1 MGIYGCISEKQNKF
15 AFLSIC
21 TYIRI
26 VVADILGKSAICLR
40 KFSAIM
46 YHRIFDIE
54 NRLDEAMFLFG
65 GRQTGKSTLLK
76 ERFPKAV
83 YIDLL
88 KSDVRNR
95 FKQHPEEFRESL
107 LRYPPET
114 LVIVDEIQK
123 VPDLLDEVHWLMVEK
138 GLWFIL
144 SGSSAR
150 KIKKSGANNLGGRAI
165 PETLFPLV
173 SAEIPDF
180 DLERAVQNGMIPRH
194 YMVAN
199 ARNRMRAYIDLY
211 LKEEIIEEALVQNVD
226 EFVRFMEVAAIMDGE
241 ILNYENVASDCE
253 VSANT
258 VKAYYKILV
267 DTLLGFEVPAYR
279 KVIKRKLYKSPRFY
293 YFDVGIANH
302 LTKRYHLAPKTP
314 EYGHAFEHLIMQEI
328 VAYLGYTNSDEELT
342 YWHTY
347 ENLEVDAVIGDARVA
362 IEIKSKEH
370 IDLDDK
376 KGVTEFAKEHPDTKQ
391 IIVSRDRI
399 SRRSGDV
406 DLYYV
411 IDFFKALW
419 AGEII

>member
-1 MGIYGCISEKQNKF
+1 
-15 AFLSIC
+15 
-21 TYIRI
+21 
-26 VVADILGKSAICLR
+26 
-40 KFSAIM
+40 M

-54 NRLDEAMFLFG
+54 NRMDEAMFLFG

-370 IDLDDK
+370 IDHDDK

-391 IIVSRDRI
+391 ILVSRDRI

-411 IDFFKALW
+411 TDFFKALW

>member
-1 MGIYGCISEKQNKF
+1 
-15 AFLSIC
+15 
-21 TYIRI
+21 
-26 VVADILGKSAICLR
+26 
-40 KFSAIM
+40 M
-46 YHRIFDIE
+46 YHRIFDVE

-65 GRQTGKSTLLK
+65 ARQTGKSTLLK
-76 ERFPKAV
+76 ERFPKAI

-180 DLERAVQNGMIPRH
+180 DIERAVQNGMIPRH

-211 LKEEIIEEALVQNVD
+211 VKEEIIEEALVQNVD
-226 EFVRFMEVAAIMDGE
+226 EFIRFMEVAAIMDGE
-241 ILNYENVASDCE
+241 ILNYENVASDCG

-293 YFDVGIANH
+293 YFDIGIANH
-302 LTKRYHLAPKTP
+302 LTKRYQLAPKTP
-314 EYGHAFEHLIMQEI
+314 EYGHAFEHLIIQEI
-328 VAYLGYTNSDEELT
+328 VAYLAYTNSDEELT

-347 ENLEVDAVIGDARVA
+347 ENIEVDAIIGDARVA
-362 IEIKSKEH
+362 IEIKSTDH
-370 IDLDDK
+370 VDHGDK
-376 KGVTEFAKEHPDTKQ
+376 KGIMEFAKEHPNAKQ
-391 IIVSRDRI
+391 ILVSRDRI
-399 SRRSGDV
+399 SRRSGNV

-411 IDFFKALW
+411 TDFFKALW

>member
-1 MGIYGCISEKQNKF
+1 
-15 AFLSIC
+15 
-21 TYIRI
+21 
-26 VVADILGKSAICLR
+26 
-40 KFSAIM
+40 M

-54 NRLDEAMFLFG
+54 NRLDEGMFLFG

-88 KSDVRNR
+88 KSDLRIR

-123 VPDLLDEVHWLMVEK
+123 VPDLLDEVHWLMAEK

-150 KIKKSGANNLGGRAI
+150 KIKRSGANNLGGRAI

-199 ARNRMRAYIDLY
+199 ARNRIRAYIDLY

-226 EFVRFMEVAAIMDGE
+226 EFIRFMEVAAIMDGE
-241 ILNYENVASDCE
+241 ILNYESVASDCE

-302 LTKRYHLAPKTP
+302 LTRRYHLAPKTP
-314 EYGHAFEHLIMQEI
+314 EYGHAFEHLIIQEI
-328 VAYLGYTNSDEELT
+328 RAYLGYTGSEEELT

-347 ENLEVDAVIGDARVA
+347 ENLEVDAIIGDARVA

-370 IDLDDK
+370 IDHDDK
-376 KGVTEFAKEHPDTKQ
+376 KGITEFAKEHPHAKQ
-391 IIVSRDRI
+391 IIVSKDRI

-411 IDFFKALW
+411 NDFFKALW

>member
-1 MGIYGCISEKQNKF
+1 
-15 AFLSIC
+15 
-21 TYIRI
+21 
-26 VVADILGKSAICLR
+26 
-40 KFSAIM
+40 M
-46 YHRIFDIE
+46 YRRIFDIE

-107 LRYPPET
+107 MRYPPET

-123 VPDLLDEVHWLMVEK
+123 VQDLLDEVHWLMVEK

-194 YMVAN
+194 YAVAN

-211 LKEEIIEEALVQNVD
+211 LKEEIIEEALVQNAD

-279 KVIKRKLYKSPRFY
+279 KVIKRKLYKAPRFY

-302 LTKRYHLAPKTP
+302 LTKRYHLAPRTP

-328 VAYLGYTNSDEELT
+328 AAYLGYTNSDEELT

-370 IDLDDK
+370 IDHDDK
-376 KGVTEFAKEHPDTKQ
+376 KGVTEFAKEHPDTRQ

-411 IDFFKALW
+411 TDFFKALW

>member
-1 MGIYGCISEKQNKF
+1 
-15 AFLSIC
+15 
-21 TYIRI
+21 
-26 VVADILGKSAICLR
+26 
-40 KFSAIM
+40 M
-46 YHRIFDIE
+46 YRRIFDIE

-194 YMVAN
+194 YAVAN

-211 LKEEIIEEALVQNVD
+211 LKEEIIEEALVQNAD

-279 KVIKRKLYKSPRFY
+279 KVIKRKLYKAPRFY

-302 LTKRYHLAPKTP
+302 LTKRYHLAPRTP

-328 VAYLGYTNSDEELT
+328 AAYLGYTNSDEELT

-362 IEIKSKEH
+362 IEIKLKEH
-370 IDLDDK
+370 IDHDDK
-376 KGVTEFAKEHPDTKQ
+376 KGVTEFAKEHPDTRQ

-411 IDFFKALW
+411 TDFFKALW

>member
-1 MGIYGCISEKQNKF
+1 
-15 AFLSIC
+15 
-21 TYIRI
+21 
-26 VVADILGKSAICLR
+26 
-40 KFSAIM
+40 M

-226 EFVRFMEVAAIMDGE
+226 EFVRFMEVAALMDGE

-314 EYGHAFEHLIMQEI
+314 EYGHALEHLIMQEI

-342 YWHTY
+342 YWRTY

-370 IDLDDK
+370 IDHDDK

-391 IIVSRDRI
+391 IIVSKDRI

-411 IDFFKALW
+411 TDFFKALW

>member
-1 MGIYGCISEKQNKF
+1 M
-15 AFLSIC
+15 
-21 TYIRI
+21 
-26 VVADILGKSAICLR
+26 R
-40 KFSAIM
+40 KFITDM
-46 YHRIFDIE
+46 YRRIFDIE

-114 LVIVDEIQK
+114 LVVVDEIQK

-194 YMVAN
+194 YAVAN
-199 ARNRMRAYIDLY
+199 ARNRMRAYLDLY
-211 LKEEIIEEALVQNVD
+211 LKEEIIEEALVQNAD

-279 KVIKRKLYKSPRFY
+279 KVIKRKLYKAPRFY

-302 LTKRYHLAPKTP
+302 LTKRYHLAPRTP

-328 VAYLGYTNSDEELT
+328 AAYLGYTNSDEELT

-370 IDLDDK
+370 IDHDDK
-376 KGVTEFAKEHPDTKQ
+376 KGVTEFAKEHPDTRQ

-411 IDFFKALW
+411 TDFFKALW

>member
-1 MGIYGCISEKQNKF
+1 
-15 AFLSIC
+15 
-21 TYIRI
+21 
-26 VVADILGKSAICLR
+26 
-40 KFSAIM
+40 M

-54 NRLDEAMFLFG
+54 NRMDEAMFLFG

-370 IDLDDK
+370 IDHDDK

-391 IIVSRDRI
+391 ILVSRDRI

-406 DLYYV
+406 DLFYV
-411 IDFFKALW
+411 TDFFKALW

>member
-1 MGIYGCISEKQNKF
+1 
-15 AFLSIC
+15 
-21 TYIRI
+21 
-26 VVADILGKSAICLR
+26 
-40 KFSAIM
+40 M

-54 NRLDEAMFLFG
+54 NRLDEAMLLFG

-76 ERFPKAV
+76 ERFPNAV

-123 VPDLLDEVHWLMVEK
+123 IPDLLDEVHWLMVNK

-150 KIKKSGANNLGGRAI
+150 KIRRSGANNLGGRAI
-165 PETLFPLV
+165 PETLYPLV

-180 DLERAVQNGMIPRH
+180 DLDRAIQNGMIPRH

-199 ARNRMRAYIDLY
+199 ARNRMRGYIDLY
-211 LKEEIIEEALVQNVD
+211 LKEEIIEESLVQNVD
-226 EFVRFMEVAAIMDGE
+226 VFVRFMEVAAIMDGE

-253 VSANT
+253 VTANT

-293 YFDVGIANH
+293 YFDVGITNY

-314 EYGHAFEHLIMQEI
+314 EYGHAFEHLVMQEI
-328 VAYLGYTNSDEELT
+328 VAYLGYKNSDEELS

-362 IEIKSKEH
+362 IEIKSTDH
-370 IDLDDK
+370 VDHDDK
-376 KGVTEFAKEHPDTKQ
+376 KGVMEFAKEHPDTKQ
-391 IIVSRDRI
+391 ILVSRDRV

-411 IDFFKALW
+411 TDFFKALW

>member
-1 MGIYGCISEKQNKF
+1 
-15 AFLSIC
+15 
-21 TYIRI
+21 
-26 VVADILGKSAICLR
+26 
-40 KFSAIM
+40 M
-46 YHRIFDIE
+46 YHRIFDVE
-54 NRLDEAMFLFG
+54 NRLDKAMFLFG
-65 GRQTGKSTLLK
+65 ARQTGKSTLLK
-76 ERFPKAV
+76 ERFPKAI

-180 DLERAVQNGMIPRH
+180 DIERAVQNGMIPRH

-211 LKEEIIEEALVQNVD
+211 VKEEIIEEALVQNVD
-226 EFVRFMEVAAIMDGE
+226 EFIRFMEVAAIMDGE

-293 YFDVGIANH
+293 YFDIGIANH
-302 LTKRYHLAPKTP
+302 LTKRYQLAPKTP
-314 EYGHAFEHLIMQEI
+314 EYGHAFEHLIIQEI
-328 VAYLGYTNSDEELT
+328 VAYLAYTNSDEELT

-347 ENLEVDAVIGDARVA
+347 ENIEVDAIIGDARVA
-362 IEIKSKEH
+362 IEIKSTDH
-370 IDLDDK
+370 VDHGDK
-376 KGVTEFAKEHPDTKQ
+376 KGIMEFAKEHPNAKQ
-391 IIVSRDRI
+391 ILVSRDRI
-399 SRRSGDV
+399 SRRSGNV

-411 IDFFKALW
+411 TDFFKALW

>member
-1 MGIYGCISEKQNKF
+1 
-15 AFLSIC
+15 
-21 TYIRI
+21 
-26 VVADILGKSAICLR
+26 
-40 KFSAIM
+40 M
-46 YHRIFDIE
+46 YRRIFDIE

-123 VPDLLDEVHWLMVEK
+123 VPELLDEVHWLMVEK

-194 YMVAN
+194 YAVAN
-199 ARNRMRAYIDLY
+199 AQNRMRAYIDLY
-211 LKEEIIEEALVQNVD
+211 LKEEIIEEALVQNAD

-279 KVIKRKLYKSPRFY
+279 KVIKRKLYKAPRFY

-302 LTKRYHLAPKTP
+302 LTKRYHLAPRTP

-328 VAYLGYTNSDEELT
+328 AAYLGYTNSDEELT

-370 IDLDDK
+370 IDHDDK
-376 KGVTEFAKEHPDTKQ
+376 KGVTEFAKEHPDTRQ

-411 IDFFKALW
+411 TDFFKALW

>member
-1 MGIYGCISEKQNKF
+1 
-15 AFLSIC
+15 
-21 TYIRI
+21 
-26 VVADILGKSAICLR
+26 
-40 KFSAIM
+40 M
-46 YHRIFDIE
+46 YHRIFDVE

-65 GRQTGKSTLLK
+65 ARQTGKSTLLK
-76 ERFPKAV
+76 ERFPKAI

-180 DLERAVQNGMIPRH
+180 DIERAVQNGMIPRH

-211 LKEEIIEEALVQNVD
+211 VKEEIIEEALVQNVD
-226 EFVRFMEVAAIMDGE
+226 EFIRFMEVAAIMDGE

-293 YFDVGIANH
+293 YFDIGIANH
-302 LTKRYHLAPKTP
+302 LTKRYQLAPKTP
-314 EYGHAFEHLIMQEI
+314 EYGHAFEHLIIQEI
-328 VAYLGYTNSDEELT
+328 VAYLAYTNSDEELT

-347 ENLEVDAVIGDARVA
+347 DNIEVDAIIGDARIA
-362 IEIKSKEH
+362 IEIKSTDH
-370 IDLDDK
+370 VDHGDK
-376 KGVTEFAKEHPDTKQ
+376 KGIMEFAKEHPNAKQ
-391 IIVSRDRI
+391 ILVSRDRI
-399 SRRSGDV
+399 NRRSGNV

-411 IDFFKALW
+411 TDFFKALW

>member
-1 MGIYGCISEKQNKF
+1 
-15 AFLSIC
+15 
-21 TYIRI
+21 
-26 VVADILGKSAICLR
+26 
-40 KFSAIM
+40 M

-267 DTLLGFEVPAYR
+267 DTLLGFEVSAYR

-370 IDLDDK
+370 IDHDDK
-376 KGVTEFAKEHPDTKQ
+376 KGVTEFAKEHPLAKQ
-391 IIVSRDRI
+391 IIVSKDRI

-411 IDFFKALW
+411 TDFFKALW

>member
-1 MGIYGCISEKQNKF
+1 
-15 AFLSIC
+15 
-21 TYIRI
+21 
-26 VVADILGKSAICLR
+26 
-40 KFSAIM
+40 M

-123 VPDLLDEVHWLMVEK
+123 DPDLLDEVHWLMVEK

-293 YFDVGIANH
+293 YFDVGVANH

-362 IEIKSKEH
+362 IDIKSKEH
-370 IDLDDK
+370 IDHDDK

-391 IIVSRDRI
+391 IIVSKDRI

-411 IDFFKALW
+411 TDFFKALW

>member
-1 MGIYGCISEKQNKF
+1 MLNSHFRCGY
-15 AFLSIC
+15 FLKI
-21 TYIRI
+21 
-26 VVADILGKSAICLR
+26 
-40 KFSAIM
+40 
-46 YHRIFDIE
+46 
-54 NRLDEAMFLFG
+54 
-65 GRQTGKSTLLK
+65 
-76 ERFPKAV
+76 
-83 YIDLL
+83 
-88 KSDVRNR
+88 RNR
-95 FKQHPEEFRESL
+95 
-107 LRYPPET
+107 
-114 LVIVDEIQK
+114 I
-123 VPDLLDEVHWLMVEK
+123 
-138 GLWFIL
+138 
-144 SGSSAR
+144 
-150 KIKKSGANNLGGRAI
+150 
-165 PETLFPLV
+165 
-173 SAEIPDF
+173 
-180 DLERAVQNGMIPRH
+180 
-194 YMVAN
+194 
-199 ARNRMRAYIDLY
+199 
-211 LKEEIIEEALVQNVD
+211 EEIIEEALVQNVD

-370 IDLDDK
+370 IDHDDK

-391 IIVSRDRI
+391 IIVSKDRI

-411 IDFFKALW
+411 TDFFKALW

>member
-1 MGIYGCISEKQNKF
+1 
-15 AFLSIC
+15 
-21 TYIRI
+21 
-26 VVADILGKSAICLR
+26 
-40 KFSAIM
+40 M
-46 YHRIFDIE
+46 YHRIFDVE

-65 GRQTGKSTLLK
+65 ARQTGKSTLLK
-76 ERFPKAV
+76 ERFPKAI

-107 LRYPPET
+107 LRYPPKT

-180 DLERAVQNGMIPRH
+180 DIERAVQNGMIPRH

-211 LKEEIIEEALVQNVD
+211 VKEEIIEEALVQNVD
-226 EFVRFMEVAAIMDGE
+226 EFIRFMEVAAIMDGE

-293 YFDVGIANH
+293 YFDIGIANH
-302 LTKRYHLAPKTP
+302 LTKRYQLAPKTP
-314 EYGHAFEHLIMQEI
+314 EYGHAFEHLIIQEI
-328 VAYLGYTNSDEELT
+328 VAYLAYTNSDEELT

-347 ENLEVDAVIGDARVA
+347 DNIEVDAIIGDARVA
-362 IEIKSKEH
+362 IEIKSTDH
-370 IDLDDK
+370 VDHGDK
-376 KGVTEFAKEHPDTKQ
+376 KGIMEFAKEHPNAKQ
-391 IIVSRDRI
+391 ILVSRDRI
-399 SRRSGDV
+399 SRRSGNV

-411 IDFFKALW
+411 TDFFKALW

>member
-1 MGIYGCISEKQNKF
+1 M
-15 AFLSIC
+15 
-21 TYIRI
+21 
-26 VVADILGKSAICLR
+26 R
-40 KFSAIM
+40 KFITDM
-46 YHRIFDIE
+46 YRRIFDIE

-95 FKQHPEEFRESL
+95 FKQHTEEFRESL

-123 VPDLLDEVHWLMVEK
+123 VQELLDEVHWLMVEK

-194 YMVAN
+194 YAVAN

-211 LKEEIIEEALVQNVD
+211 LKEEIIEEALVQNAD

-279 KVIKRKLYKSPRFY
+279 KVIKRKLYKAPRFY

-302 LTKRYHLAPKTP
+302 LTKRYHLAPRTP

-328 VAYLGYTNSDEELT
+328 AAYLGYTNSDEELT

-370 IDLDDK
+370 IDHDDK
-376 KGVTEFAKEHPDTKQ
+376 KGVTEFAKEHPDTRQ

-411 IDFFKALW
+411 TDFFKALW

>member
-1 MGIYGCISEKQNKF
+1 
-15 AFLSIC
+15 
-21 TYIRI
+21 
-26 VVADILGKSAICLR
+26 
-40 KFSAIM
+40 M
-46 YHRIFDIE
+46 YRRIFDIE
-54 NRLDEAMFLFG
+54 NRLDEVMFLFG

-107 LRYPPET
+107 MRYPPET

-194 YMVAN
+194 YAVAN

-211 LKEEIIEEALVQNVD
+211 LKEEIIEEALVQNAD

-279 KVIKRKLYKSPRFY
+279 KVIKRKLYKAPRFY

-302 LTKRYHLAPKTP
+302 LTKRYHLAPRTP

-328 VAYLGYTNSDEELT
+328 AAYLGYTNSDEELT

-370 IDLDDK
+370 IDHDDK
-376 KGVTEFAKEHPDTKQ
+376 KGVTEFAKEHPDTRQ

-411 IDFFKALW
+411 TDFFKALW

>member
-1 MGIYGCISEKQNKF
+1 
-15 AFLSIC
+15 
-21 TYIRI
+21 
-26 VVADILGKSAICLR
+26 LR
-40 KFSAIM
+40 KFITDM
-46 YHRIFDIE
+46 YRRIFDIE

-123 VPDLLDEVHWLMVEK
+123 VPELLDEVHWLMVEK

-194 YMVAN
+194 YAVAN
-199 ARNRMRAYIDLY
+199 ARNRMRAYLDLY
-211 LKEEIIEEALVQNVD
+211 LKEEIIEEALVQNAD

-279 KVIKRKLYKSPRFY
+279 KVIKRKLYKAPRFY

-302 LTKRYHLAPKTP
+302 LTKRYHLAPRTP

-328 VAYLGYTNSDEELT
+328 AAYLGYTNSDEELT

-370 IDLDDK
+370 IDHDDK
-376 KGVTEFAKEHPDTKQ
+376 KGVTEFAKEHPDTRQ

-411 IDFFKALW
+411 TDFFKALW

>member
-1 MGIYGCISEKQNKF
+1 
-15 AFLSIC
+15 
-21 TYIRI
+21 
-26 VVADILGKSAICLR
+26 
-40 KFSAIM
+40 M
-46 YHRIFDIE
+46 YRRIFDIE

-107 LRYPPET
+107 MRYPPET

-123 VPDLLDEVHWLMVEK
+123 VPYLLDEVHWLMVEK

-194 YMVAN
+194 YAVAN

-211 LKEEIIEEALVQNVD
+211 LKEEIIEEALVQNAD

-279 KVIKRKLYKSPRFY
+279 KVIKRKLYKAPRFY

-302 LTKRYHLAPKTP
+302 LTKRYHLAPRTP

-328 VAYLGYTNSDEELT
+328 AAYLGYTNSDEELT

-370 IDLDDK
+370 IDHDDK
-376 KGVTEFAKEHPDTKQ
+376 KGVTEFAKEHPDTRQ

-411 IDFFKALW
+411 TDFFKALW

>member
-1 MGIYGCISEKQNKF
+1 
-15 AFLSIC
+15 
-21 TYIRI
+21 
-26 VVADILGKSAICLR
+26 
-40 KFSAIM
+40 M

-88 KSDVRNR
+88 KSDIRNR

-114 LVIVDEIQK
+114 LIIVDEIQK

-150 KIKKSGANNLGGRAI
+150 KIKRSGANNLGGRAI

-180 DLERAVQNGMIPRH
+180 DLDRAVQNGMIPRH
-194 YMVAN
+194 YMIAN
-199 ARNRMRAYIDLY
+199 ARNRIRAYIDLY
-211 LKEEIIEEALVQNVD
+211 LKEEIIEEALVQSVD
-226 EFVRFMEVAAIMDGE
+226 DFIRFMEVAAIMDGE
-241 ILNYENVASDCE
+241 ILNYENVASDCA

-267 DTLLGFEVPAYR
+267 ETLLGFEVPAYR

-302 LTKRYHLAPKTP
+302 LTKRYHLAQRTP

-328 VAYLGYTNSDEELT
+328 RAYLGYTGSEEELT

-362 IEIKSKEH
+362 IEIKSTDH
-370 IDLDDK
+370 VDHDDK
-376 KGVTEFAKEHPDTKQ
+376 KGVMEFAKEHPATKL
-391 IIVSRDRI
+391 ILVSRDRI

-406 DLYYV
+406 ELYYV
-411 IDFFKALW
+411 TDFFKALW

>member
-1 MGIYGCISEKQNKF
+1 M
-15 AFLSIC
+15 
-21 TYIRI
+21 
-26 VVADILGKSAICLR
+26 R
-40 KFSAIM
+40 KFITDM
-46 YHRIFDIE
+46 YRRIFDIE

-114 LVIVDEIQK
+114 LVVVDEIQK

-194 YMVAN
+194 YAVAN

-211 LKEEIIEEALVQNVD
+211 LKEEIIEEALVQNAD

-279 KVIKRKLYKSPRFY
+279 KVIKRKLYKAPRFY

-302 LTKRYHLAPKTP
+302 LTKRYHLAPRTP

-328 VAYLGYTNSDEELT
+328 AAYLGYTNSDEELT

-370 IDLDDK
+370 IDHYDK
-376 KGVTEFAKEHPDTKQ
+376 KGVTEFAKEHPDTRQ

-411 IDFFKALW
+411 TDFFKALW
-419 AGEII
+419 AGKII

>member
-1 MGIYGCISEKQNKF
+1 
-15 AFLSIC
+15 
-21 TYIRI
+21 
-26 VVADILGKSAICLR
+26 
-40 KFSAIM
+40 M
-46 YHRIFDIE
+46 YRRIFDIE

-83 YIDLL
+83 FIDLL

-95 FKQHPEEFRESL
+95 FKQHPEEFRERL

-194 YMVAN
+194 YVVAN

-211 LKEEIIEEALVQNVD
+211 LKEEIVEESLVQNAD

-279 KVIKRKLYKSPRFY
+279 KVIKRKLYKAPRFY

-302 LTKRYHLAPKTP
+302 LTKRYHLAPRTP

-328 VAYLGYTNSDEELT
+328 AAYLGYTNSDEELT

-370 IDLDDK
+370 IDHDDK

-411 IDFFKALW
+411 TDFFKALW

>member
-1 MGIYGCISEKQNKF
+1 M
-15 AFLSIC
+15 
-21 TYIRI
+21 
-26 VVADILGKSAICLR
+26 R
-40 KFSAIM
+40 KFITDM
-46 YHRIFDIE
+46 YRRIFDIE

-65 GRQTGKSTLLK
+65 ARQTGKSTLLK

-194 YMVAN
+194 YAVAN

-211 LKEEIIEEALVQNVD
+211 LKEEIIEEALVQNAD

-279 KVIKRKLYKSPRFY
+279 KVIKRKLYKAPRFY

-302 LTKRYHLAPKTP
+302 LTKRYHLAPRTP

-328 VAYLGYTNSDEELT
+328 AAYLGYTNSDEELT

-370 IDLDDK
+370 IDHDDK
-376 KGVTEFAKEHPDTKQ
+376 KGVTEFAKEHPDTRQ

-411 IDFFKALW
+411 TDFFKALW

>member
-1 MGIYGCISEKQNKF
+1 
-15 AFLSIC
+15 
-21 TYIRI
+21 
-26 VVADILGKSAICLR
+26 
-40 KFSAIM
+40 M
-46 YHRIFDIE
+46 YHRIFDVE

-65 GRQTGKSTLLK
+65 ARQTGKSTLLK
-76 ERFPKAV
+76 ERFPKAI

-95 FKQHPEEFRESL
+95 FKQHPGEFRESL

-180 DLERAVQNGMIPRH
+180 DIERAVQNGMIPRH

-211 LKEEIIEEALVQNVD
+211 VKEEIIEEALVQNVD
-226 EFVRFMEVAAIMDGE
+226 EFIRFMEVAAIMDGE
-241 ILNYENVASDCE
+241 ILNYENVASDCG

-293 YFDVGIANH
+293 YFDIGIANH
-302 LTKRYHLAPKTP
+302 LTKRYQLAPKTP
-314 EYGHAFEHLIMQEI
+314 EYGHAFEHLIIQEI
-328 VAYLGYTNSDEELT
+328 VAYLAYTNSDEELT

-347 ENLEVDAVIGDARVA
+347 ENIEVDAIIGDARVA
-362 IEIKSKEH
+362 IEIKSTDH
-370 IDLDDK
+370 VDHGDK
-376 KGVTEFAKEHPDTKQ
+376 KGIMEFAKEHPNAKQ
-391 IIVSRDRI
+391 ILVSRDRI
-399 SRRSGDV
+399 SRRSGNV

-411 IDFFKALW
+411 TDFFKALW